1 MLFHYINY
9 GICSNVLGR
18 DHRVFVPTSHH
29 LEYGVN
35 TLDCSLT
42 AFKLM
47 GVYIR
52 TGPSPLEPH
61 PPNSSFLFL
70 SLSTSKTT
78 DECDN
83 EGRQTFLR
91 LYHRDRGT
99 DHENLY
105 GNAETLVNGKSATL
119 APTRSQRER
128 RAVWRSRARHVHKY
142 LSVKSPFP

>member
-1 MLFHYINY
+1 MLISLHKPWHLR
-9 GICSNVLGR
+9 NVLG
-18 DHRVFVPTSHH
+18 HRVFVPTSHH

-52 TGPSPLEPH
+52 TGPSPLEPI
-61 PPNSSFLFL
+61 PLTVLSFSFRYLPAKP
-70 SLSTSKTT
+70 STKVTT
-78 DECDN
+78 REDRPFFGFTAIG
-83 EGRQTFLR
+83 GRITR
-91 LYHRDRGT
+91 IST
-99 DHENLY
+99 
-105 GNAETLVNGKSATL
+105 ETLVSGKSATL

-128 RAVWRSRARHVHKY
+128 WAVWRSRARHVHKY